1 MSNIISKKDIERYRN
16 LLRKKQ
22 VSNENLVPPILFH
35 RFDIV
40 NRRLYQSIAGKIK
53 RENPG
58 QYRLFQKKNTQWRN
72 ELISDYSSHLLDDVI
87 RDIIPSSKLKKIST
101 GAYGTGFLIEDKKAT
116 QHLYNHNK
124 KYGRNIIPNKE
135 AHYKCMVKVQLLQNP
150 GDENNAIKEDSFLY
164 TITNYRL
171 RNKYVT
177 IRGNS
182 LIPYFYIGGTLQYQ
196 GFHYRFTVMRFIP
209 GKTLYET
216 FQQHHYTPRMNAT
229 EYVRLEAKFL
239 LLWYIGFTH
248 TDAHS
253 DNVIVSKTDNPF
265 LIDLGFFVK
274 ISEKLHKVF
283 MQEFDTVLANF
294 QPQKLDYILKTVFK
308 KIYKPY
314 ISLVIYKRLGFDTTN
329 QEFKLNLDDTLL
341 LGFRNKIPSDKVNA
355 ARVKYWTKKIHSPVV
370 RRLKI

>member
-1 MSNIISKKDIERYRN
+1 MTNIISKKDIERYRA

-35 RFDIV
+35 RFDMV
-40 NRRLYQSIAGKIK
+40 DRRLYQSIDRKIK
-53 RENPG
+53 RENPA
-58 QYRLFQKKNTQWRN
+58 QYRLFQRRDTQWRN
-72 ELISDYSSHLLDDVI
+72 DLIKNYSSHLLDDVI
-87 RDIIPSSKLKKIST
+87 RDVIPLSKLKKIST
-101 GAYGTGFLIEDKKAT
+101 GAYGTGFLIENKKAI
-116 QHLYNHNK
+116 QHLYNHIK
-124 KYGRNIIPNKE
+124 KYGRNIILNKE
-135 AHYKCMVKVQLLQNP
+135 AHYKCIVKIQLLQKP
-150 GDENNAIKEDSFLY
+150 SDENNAIKEDSFLY

-171 RNKYVT
+171 RNKYIT
-177 IRGNS
+177 ITGNS

-216 FQQHHYTPRMNAT
+216 FQQYHHSPRMNPT

-253 DNVIVSKTDNPF
+253 DNVIVSKSDNPF

-274 ISEKLHKVF
+274 ISDKLHEVYAR
-283 MQEFDTVLANF
+283 EFDSVLAKF
-294 QPQKLDYILKTVFK
+294 EPQKLDYMIKTVFK

-314 ISLVIYKRLGFDTTN
+314 VSTVIYKRLGFDDTN

-341 LGFRNKIPSDKVNA
+341 LSFRNKLPTDKVNI
-355 ARVKYWTKKIHSPVV
+355 ARHKYWTKKIHNITP
-370 RRLKI
+370 RLKK